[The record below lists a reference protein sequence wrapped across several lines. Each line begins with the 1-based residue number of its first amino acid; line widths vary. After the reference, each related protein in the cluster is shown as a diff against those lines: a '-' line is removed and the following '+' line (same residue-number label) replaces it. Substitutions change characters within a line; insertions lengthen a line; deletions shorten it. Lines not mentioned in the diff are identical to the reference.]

1 MLGHKHAWFADYLN
15 GRSQRVVLDGVASQ
29 WAPATSGVLRGGG
42 GGGILGP
49 LYLFSFINN
58 LPSVLSEGTQSA
70 LYSDD
75 TKLYFVL
82 FPGQPIVKDFD

>member
-1 MLGHKHAWFADYLN
+1 MLPH
-15 GRSQRVVLDGVASQ
+15 
-29 WAPATSGVLRGGG
+29 SGPLLHLEFFGGG

>member
-1 MLGHKHAWFADYLN
+1 M
-15 GRSQRVVLDGVASQ
+15 
-29 WAPATSGVLRGGG
+29 GG